1 MYNNHMNKIFTHWKN
16 LIKRK
21 SFHIFLYLTL
31 LELFTTIVLKSK
43 IKFNIF
49 LYLHLFYFI
58 LNICC
63 TYVLYKKE
71 EKYSKFITNKFL
83 LKNKLYHFLLSIFYL
98 LVLIFFFFQCL
109 DFILEI
115 GYILCM
121 LYKFALNTCPTL
133 IDELIDII
141 TIPIVLFMTVISA
154 H

>member
-1 MYNNHMNKIFTHWKN
+1 MNKVFNLWNN
-16 LIKRK
+16 LIKRY
-21 SFHIFLYLTL
+21 SFYSILLLSFIEYNFLIYFIPHYEISHLNFIHIQSTFL
-31 LELFTTIVLKSK
+31 F
-43 IKFNIF
+43 FNI
-49 LYLHLFYFI
+49 
-58 LNICC
+58 ICIY
-63 TYVLYKKE
+63 TIYKLE
-71 EKYSKFITNKFL
+71 EKYSNFITNKFL

-141 TIPIVLFMTVISA
+141 TTPIVLFMTVISA

>member
-1 MYNNHMNKIFTHWKN
+1 MNKVFNLWNN
-16 LIKRK
+16 LIKRY
-21 SFHIFLYLTL
+21 SFYSILLLSFIEYNFLIYFIPHYEISHLNFIHIQSTFL
-31 LELFTTIVLKSK
+31 F
-43 IKFNIF
+43 FNI
-49 LYLHLFYFI
+49 
-58 LNICC
+58 ICIY
-63 TYVLYKKE
+63 TIYKLE

-98 LVLIFFFFQCL
+98 LVLIFFFFQCS

-133 IDELIDII
+133 IDELINII
-141 TIPIVLFMTVISA
+141 TTPIVLFMTVISA

>member
-1 MYNNHMNKIFTHWKN
+1 MNKVFNLWNN
-16 LIKRK
+16 LIKRY
-21 SFHIFLYLTL
+21 SFYSILLLSFIEYNFLIYFIPHYEISHLNFIHIQSTFL
-31 LELFTTIVLKSK
+31 F
-43 IKFNIF
+43 FNI
-49 LYLHLFYFI
+49 
-58 LNICC
+58 ICIY
-63 TYVLYKKE
+63 TIYKLE

>member
-1 MYNNHMNKIFTHWKN
+1 MNKVFNLWNN
-16 LIKRK
+16 LIKRY
-21 SFHIFLYLTL
+21 SFYSILLLSFIEYNFLIYFIPHYEISHLNFIHIQSTFL
-31 LELFTTIVLKSK
+31 F
-43 IKFNIF
+43 FNI
-49 LYLHLFYFI
+49 
-58 LNICC
+58 ICIY
-63 TYVLYKKE
+63 TIYKLE

-141 TIPIVLFMTVISA
+141 TTPIVLFTTVISA

>member
-1 MYNNHMNKIFTHWKN
+1 MNKVFNLWNN
-16 LIKRK
+16 LIKRY
-21 SFHIFLYLTL
+21 SFYSILLLSFIEYNFLIYFIPHYEISHLNFIHIQSTFL
-31 LELFTTIVLKSK
+31 F
-43 IKFNIF
+43 FNI
-49 LYLHLFYFI
+49 
-58 LNICC
+58 ICIY
-63 TYVLYKKE
+63 TIYKLE

-98 LVLIFFFFQCL
+98 LVLIFFFFQCS

-141 TIPIVLFMTVISA
+141 TTPIVLFMTVISA

>member
-1 MYNNHMNKIFTHWKN
+1 MNKVFNLWNN
-16 LIKRK
+16 LIKRY
-21 SFHIFLYLTL
+21 SFYSILLLSFIEYNFLIYFIPHYEISHLNFIHIQSIFL
-31 LELFTTIVLKSK
+31 F
-43 IKFNIF
+43 FNI
-49 LYLHLFYFI
+49 
-58 LNICC
+58 ICIY
-63 TYVLYKKE
+63 TIYKLE

-141 TIPIVLFMTVISA
+141 TTPIVLFMTVISA

>member
-1 MYNNHMNKIFTHWKN
+1 MNKVFNLWNN
-16 LIKRK
+16 LIKRY
-21 SFHIFLYLTL
+21 SFYSILLLSFIEYNFLIYFIPHYEISHLNFIHIQSTFL
-31 LELFTTIVLKSK
+31 F
-43 IKFNIF
+43 FNI
-49 LYLHLFYFI
+49 
-58 LNICC
+58 ICIY
-63 TYVLYKKE
+63 TIYKLE

-98 LVLIFFFFQCL
+98 LVLIFFFFQCS

-141 TIPIVLFMTVISA
+141 TTPIVLFITVISA

>member
-1 MYNNHMNKIFTHWKN
+1 MNKVFNLWNN
-16 LIKRK
+16 LIKRY
-21 SFHIFLYLTL
+21 SFYSILLLSFIEYNFLIYFIPHYEISHLNFIHIQSTFL
-31 LELFTTIVLKSK
+31 F
-43 IKFNIF
+43 FNI
-49 LYLHLFYFI
+49 
-58 LNICC
+58 ICI
-63 TYVLYKKE
+63 YAIYKLE

-141 TIPIVLFMTVISA
+141 TTPIVLFMTVISA

>member
-1 MYNNHMNKIFTHWKN
+1 MNKVFNLWNN
-16 LIKRK
+16 LIKRY
-21 SFHIFLYLTL
+21 SFYSILLLSFIEYNFLIYFIPHYEISHFNFIHIQSTFL
-31 LELFTTIVLKSK
+31 F
-43 IKFNIF
+43 FNI
-49 LYLHLFYFI
+49 
-58 LNICC
+58 ICIY
-63 TYVLYKKE
+63 TIYKLE

-141 TIPIVLFMTVISA
+141 TTPIVLFMTVISA

>member
-1 MYNNHMNKIFTHWKN
+1 MNKVFNLWNN
-16 LIKRK
+16 LIKRY
-21 SFHIFLYLTL
+21 SFYSILLLSFIEYNFLIYFIPHYEISHLNFIHIQSTFL
-31 LELFTTIVLKSK
+31 F
-43 IKFNIF
+43 FNI
-49 LYLHLFYFI
+49 
-58 LNICC
+58 ICIY
-63 TYVLYKKE
+63 TIYKLE

-121 LYKFALNTCPTL
+121 LYKFALDTCPTL

-141 TIPIVLFMTVISA
+141 TTPIVLFMTVISA

>member
-1 MYNNHMNKIFTHWKN
+1 MNKVFNLWNN
-16 LIKRK
+16 LIKRY
-21 SFHIFLYLTL
+21 SFYSILLLSFIEYNFLIYFIPHYEISHLNFIHIQSTFL
-31 LELFTTIVLKSK
+31 F
-43 IKFNIF
+43 FNI
-49 LYLHLFYFI
+49 
-58 LNICC
+58 ICIY
-63 TYVLYKKE
+63 TIYKLE

-115 GYILCM
+115 GYILYM

-133 IDELIDII
+133 IDELLDII
-141 TIPIVLFMTVISA
+141 TTPIVLFMTVISA

>member
-1 MYNNHMNKIFTHWKN
+1 MNKVFNLWNN
-16 LIKRK
+16 LIKRY
-21 SFHIFLYLTL
+21 SFYSILLLSFIEYNFLIYFIPHYEISHLNFLHIQSTFL
-31 LELFTTIVLKSK
+31 F
-43 IKFNIF
+43 FNI
-49 LYLHLFYFI
+49 
-58 LNICC
+58 ICIY
-63 TYVLYKKE
+63 TIYKLE

-98 LVLIFFFFQCL
+98 LVLIFFFFQCS
-109 DFILEI
+109 DFTLEI

-141 TIPIVLFMTVISA
+141 TTPIVLFMTVISA

>member
-1 MYNNHMNKIFTHWKN
+1 MNKVFNLWNN
-16 LIKRK
+16 LIKRY
-21 SFHIFLYLTL
+21 SFYSILLLSFIEYSFLIYFIPHYEISHLNFIHIQSTFL
-31 LELFTTIVLKSK
+31 F
-43 IKFNIF
+43 FNI
-49 LYLHLFYFI
+49 
-58 LNICC
+58 ICIY
-63 TYVLYKKE
+63 TIYKLE

-98 LVLIFFFFQCL
+98 LVLIFFFFQCS

-141 TIPIVLFMTVISA
+141 TTPIVLFMTVISA

>member
-1 MYNNHMNKIFTHWKN
+1 MNKVFNLWNN
-16 LIKRK
+16 LIKRY
-21 SFHIFLYLTL
+21 SFYSILLLSFIEYNFLIYFIPHYEISHLNFIHIQSTFL
-31 LELFTTIVLKSK
+31 F
-43 IKFNIF
+43 FNI
-49 LYLHLFYFI
+49 
-58 LNICC
+58 ICIY
-63 TYVLYKKE
+63 TIYKLE

-141 TIPIVLFMTVISA
+141 TTPIVLFMTVISA

>member
-1 MYNNHMNKIFTHWKN
+1 MNKVFNLWNN
-16 LIKRK
+16 LIKRY
-21 SFHIFLYLTL
+21 SFYSILLLSFIEYNFLIYFIPHYKISHLNFIHIQSTFL
-31 LELFTTIVLKSK
+31 F
-43 IKFNIF
+43 FNI
-49 LYLHLFYFI
+49 
-58 LNICC
+58 ICIY
-63 TYVLYKKE
+63 TIYKLE

-141 TIPIVLFMTVISA
+141 TTPIVLFMTVISA

>member
-1 MYNNHMNKIFTHWKN
+1 MNKVFNLWNN
-16 LIKRK
+16 LIKRY
-21 SFHIFLYLTL
+21 SFYSILLLSFIEYSFLIYFIPHYEISHLNFIHIQSTFL
-31 LELFTTIVLKSK
+31 F
-43 IKFNIF
+43 FNI
-49 LYLHLFYFI
+49 
-58 LNICC
+58 ICIY
-63 TYVLYKKE
+63 TIYKLE

-141 TIPIVLFMTVISA
+141 TTPIVLFMTVISA

>member
-1 MYNNHMNKIFTHWKN
+1 MNKVFNLWNN
-16 LIKRK
+16 LIKRY
-21 SFHIFLYLTL
+21 SFYSILLLSFIEYNFLIYFIPHYEISHLNFIHIQSTFL
-31 LELFTTIVLKSK
+31 F
-43 IKFNIF
+43 FNI
-49 LYLHLFYFI
+49 
-58 LNICC
+58 ICIY
-63 TYVLYKKE
+63 TIYKLE

-115 GYILCM
+115 NYILCM

-133 IDELIDII
+133 IDELLDII
-141 TIPIVLFMTVISA
+141 TTPIVLFMTVISA